1 MTRTHLSPVTFT
13 ALAVLAAA
21 AALAPP
27 TPAQAQNGG
36 QRFAEDLFGSL
47 RYRYVGPSRG
57 GRVTAVAGHRAHP
70 STFYMG
76 ATGGGVWKTTDRGHN
91 WRNISDGYFGTGSIG
106 AIRVADSDPNVVYV
120 STGSDGLRS
129 NVIIGDGVYKS
140 TDAGETWQHL
150 GLELTGNSG
159 AILIHPD
166 NPDLVY
172 VAAIGNPF
180 APNPERG
187 VYRSSDGG
195 ATWENVLFVT
205 DSTGAVDLE
214 FAPDDPTTIY
224 ASMWRAERKPWTIIS
239 GGLEGGV
246 YISRDGGDSW
256 EQATAG
262 LPTGLRGKSDL
273 AVSAADPDRVY
284 AMIEAPPDTGGVY
297 RSDDRGATWR
307 QVTDFQ
313 PILNRPFYYMNLE
326 GHPTNADILWG
337 MAEGHWMS
345 TDGGV
350 SWQSRRTPHGDNHDL
365 WINPDNPDVM
375 IQSNDGGANVSID
388 GGQTWSTQLN
398 QPTAELYQVDVS
410 DDFPY
415 RLYAGQQDNSTISVP
430 SLPERS
436 EPGGAQSAW
445 EAHGGCETGPVVP
458 KPGDPDIV
466 YANCKGRFGL
476 YNRRTGQEQQYYVG
490 FGNLYGHNPRD
501 LEFRFQRV
509 VPVHVSPHDPDKVY
523 HGSQFV
529 HVSTNGGQ
537 LWETISPDL
546 TAFTP
551 ETQVVS
557 GYPITIDVT
566 GEEHFAVLYDIQE
579 SVLEPGVIWAGAND
593 GPVHVTRDGGASW
606 TDVTP
611 PGIGPYG
618 RVQTIEVSHHDPAKA
633 YVAILRYM
641 MGDFSPHTY
650 RTEDYGATWTRIT
663 TGENGVPGNHPVR
676 VVRED
681 PDREG
686 LLYLGT
692 EFGMFVSFDD
702 GGSWQPFQLNLP
714 VTPITDM
721 KRVHGD
727 LVLSTMG
734 RGFWIMDNVAPLHEL
749 DEQVAGAGAHFYEV
763 EDVYRLRYG
772 GGFGGFGPGAEARPS
787 YPPAGANIDYML
799 AEDVDGTL
807 TLDIMDAGG
816 NLVRSFSNE
825 GPGEYTVPAEPGMRE
840 WRLERFGTPRL
851 DAEAGTHRFTWDL
864 SHPGPWSANPNAAGR
879 GGPMVPP
886 GTYTARLSAGDW
898 SASHTFEVM
907 LDPRVATE
915 GISADLVE
923 RQVAFALE
931 VRDALSEARLAVQRI
946 NEARQRGRGELADEI
961 VAVEKELVTESRRY
975 SRPML
980 VDQLQYLYGNLTRA
994 DQEPGEDA
1002 VRRYD
1007 HLNTALQG
1015 HVRTLERLLRAT
1027 ISDEEAGAGAVDAG
1041 GGAGVGAGAADSS
1054 DAAGEAAVA
1063 RAWRAAGAY
1072 MLGWARR
1079 SGARVSTGR

>member
-1 MTRTHLSPVTFT
+1 MRRLLGIPT
-13 ALAVLAAA
+13 LAAA
-21 AALAPP
+21 AAASAALFPPATAMAQDGAATAQGARATAPSGAA
-27 TPAQAQNGG
+27 TAQNSAPT
-36 QRFAEDLFGSL
+36 FSDDLFGSL

-57 GRVTAVAGHRAHP
+57 GRVTAVAGHVAHP
-70 STFYMG
+70 TTFYMG
-76 ATGGGVWKTTDRGHN
+76 ATGGGVWKTADNGHS
-91 WRNISDGYFGTGSIG
+91 WHNISDGYFGTGSIG
-106 AIRVADSDPNVVYV
+106 AIRVADSDPDVVYV

-140 TDAGETWQHL
+140 TDAGATWRHV
-150 GLELTGNSG
+150 GLDATGNSG

-180 APNPERG
+180 APNDERG
-187 VYRSSDGG
+187 VYRSSNGG
-195 ATWENVLFVT
+195 ASWENILFVS

-214 FAPDDPTTIY
+214 FAPDDPNTIY
-224 ASMWRAERKPWTIIS
+224 ASMWQAERKPWTIIS
-239 GGLEGGV
+239 GGMQGGV
-246 YISRDGGDSW
+246 FISRDGGDSW
-256 EQATAG
+256 DRATAG

-284 AMIEAPPDTGGVY
+284 VLIEAPADAGGVY

-313 PILNRPFYYMNLE
+313 PIRNRPFYYNNLE
-326 GHPTNADILWG
+326 GHPTDPDILWG
-337 MAEGHWMS
+337 MAEGHWKS
-345 TDGGV
+345 VDGGV
-350 SWQSRRTPHGDNHDL
+350 SWQSERTPHGDNHDM
-365 WINPDNPDVM
+365 WINPENPDIL
-375 IQSNDGGANVSID
+375 IQSNDGGANVSLD
-388 GGQTWSTQLN
+388 GGMTWSTQYN

-430 SLPERS
+430 GLPERS
-436 EPGGAQSAW
+436 EPGGPQSAW

-476 YNRRTGQEQQYYVG
+476 YNRRTGQEAQYYVG

-501 LEFRFQRV
+501 LDFRFQRV
-509 VPVHVSPHDPDKVY
+509 VPIHVSPHDPNKVY

-529 HVSTNGGQ
+529 HVTTNGGQ

-557 GYPITIDVT
+557 GTPITIDVT
-566 GEEHFAVLYDIQE
+566 GEEHFSVLYDIQE

-593 GPVHVTRDGGASW
+593 GPVHVTRDNGRNW

-618 RVQTIEVSHHDPAKA
+618 RVQTIEVSHHDAAKA

-641 MGDFSPHTY
+641 MGDFTPHTY
-650 RTEDYGATWTRIT
+650 RTDDYGATWTRIT
-663 TGENGVPGNHPVR
+663 TGDNGVPNNHPVR

-714 VTPITDM
+714 ATPITDM
-721 KRVHGD
+721 KVVHDD

-734 RGFWIMDNVAPLHEL
+734 RGFWIVDNLTPLHEL
-749 DEQVAGAGAHFYEV
+749 SDRVAGADAHLFGIR
-763 EDVYRLRYG
+763 DAYRLRYG
-772 GGFGGFGPGAEARPS
+772 GGFGGFRPRDPHEPE
-787 YPPAGANIDYML
+787 YPQAGAQIDFML
-799 AEDVDGTL
+799 AESPRGPV
-807 TLDIMDAGG
+807 TLDIVASSGEV
-816 NLVRSFSNE
+816 VRSFSSE

-851 DAEAGTHRFTWDL
+851 PSGAGTHRFTWDL
-864 SHPGPWSANPNAAGR
+864 TYPGPWDASPARAGR

-898 SASHTFEVM
+898 SASRTFEVM
-907 LDPRVATE
+907 LDPRVVAE
-915 GISADLVE
+915 GIGEDVVM
-923 RQVAFALE
+923 RQVELALQA
-931 VRDALSEARLAVQRI
+931 RDALSEGRLAVHRI
-946 NEARQRGRGELADEI
+946 NEARERGGGNLAAE
-961 VAVEKELVTESRRY
+961 VEAIERELVTAPIRY

-980 VDQLQYLYGNLTRA
+980 VDQLQYLYSNLTRA
-994 DQEPGEDA
+994 DQEPGQDA
-1002 VRRYD
+1002 IVRYD
-1007 HLNTALQG
+1007 QLNTALEE
-1015 HVRTLERLLRAT
+1015 HVRRLERLLRAN
-1027 ISDEEAGAGAVDAG
+1027 ISDDAP
-1041 GGAGVGAGAADSS
+1041 
-1054 DAAGEAAVA
+1054 
-1063 RAWRAAGAY
+1063 
-1072 MLGWARR
+1072 
-1079 SGARVSTGR
+1079 GR

>member
-1 MTRTHLSPVTFT
+1 MRRILTTI
-13 ALAVLAAA
+13 AIAAA
-21 AALAPP
+21 ATATGLAQ
-27 TPAQAQNGG
+27 PAPATAQNGSDG
-36 QRFAEDLFGSL
+36 FSEALFGSL
-47 RYRYVGPSRG
+47 RYRPVGPSRG
-57 GRVTAVAGHRAHP
+57 GRVTAVAGHRDQP

-76 ATGGGVWKTTDRGHN
+76 ATGGGVWKTTDYGHI
-91 WRNISDGYFGTGSIG
+91 WRNISDGYFATGSIG
-106 AIRVADSDPNVVYV
+106 AIRVAESDPNIVYAA
-120 STGSDGLRS
+120 TGSDGMRS
-129 NVIIGDGVYKS
+129 NVIIGTGVYKS
-140 TDAGETWQHL
+140 TDAGATWSHV
-150 GLELTGNSG
+150 GLERTGNSG
-159 AILIHPD
+159 AVLIHPD

-180 APNPERG
+180 APNPDRG
-187 VYRSSDGG
+187 VYRSRDGG
-195 ATWENVLFVT
+195 ANWENVLFVS

-214 FAPDDPTTIY
+214 FAPDDPSTVY
-224 ASMWRAERKPWTIIS
+224 ATMWRGERKPWTIIS

-246 YISRDGGDSW
+246 HVSTDGGDSW

-262 LPTGLRGKSDL
+262 LPSGLRGKSDL
-273 AVSAADPDRVY
+273 AVSPGDPDRVY
-284 AMIEAPPDTGGVY
+284 VLMEAPADTGGVY
-297 RSDDRGATWR
+297 RSDDRGVTWR
-307 QVTDFQ
+307 QITDFQ
-313 PILNRPFYYMNLE
+313 PIRNRPFYYNNLDA
-326 GHPTNADILWG
+326 HPTDPDILWG
-337 MAEGHWMS
+337 MAEGFWMS
-345 TDGGV
+345 TDGGE
-350 SWQSRRTPHGDNHDL
+350 SWRSRPSPHGDNHDL
-365 WINPDNPDVM
+365 WINPDNPDIMV
-375 IQSNDGGANVSID
+375 QSNDGGANVSLD
-388 GGQTWSTQLN
+388 GGDTWSTQLN

-436 EPGGAQSAW
+436 EPGGAISAW

-501 LEFRFQRV
+501 LDFRFQRV
-509 VPVHVSPHDPDKVY
+509 VPIHVSPHDPNRVY

-529 HVSTNGGQ
+529 HVTTNGGQ

-557 GYPITIDVT
+557 GTPITIDVT
-566 GEEHFAVLYDIQE
+566 GEEHFSVLYDIQE
-579 SVLEPGVIWAGAND
+579 SVLEPGVIWTGAND
-593 GPVHVTRDGGASW
+593 GPVHVTRDGGRNW

-618 RVQTIEVSHHDPAKA
+618 RVQTVEVSHHDPAKA
-633 YVAILRYM
+633 YVAILRYQ
-641 MGDFSPHTY
+641 MGDFAPYAY
-650 RTEDYGATWTRIT
+650 RTEDYGETWTRIT
-663 TGENGVPGNHPVR
+663 TGANGVPDDQPVR

-721 KRVHGD
+721 KVVHGD

-734 RGFWIMDNVAPLHEL
+734 RGFWILDNLTPLHEL
-749 DEQVAGAGAHFYEV
+749 SDQVASASAYMFDVRGA
-763 EDVYRLRYG
+763 YRLRYR
-772 GGFGGFGPGAEARPS
+772 GGFRFGAATPDEPV
-787 YPPAGANIDYML
+787 YPDPGANIDYYL
-799 AEDVDGTL
+799 AEGAAGPV
-807 TLDIMDAGG
+807 TLDIVDQSGDV
-816 NLVRSFSNE
+816 VRSFSSE
-825 GPGEYTVPAEPGMRE
+825 GPGEVAIPAEPGMRE

-851 DAEAGTHRFTWDL
+851 PDGAGAHRFTWDL
-864 SHPGPWSANPNAAGR
+864 SHPGPWDASPMRAGR

-886 GTYTARLSAGDW
+886 GSYTARLSAGDW
-898 SASHTFEVM
+898 SASRTFEVL
-907 LDPRVATE
+907 LDPRVVAE
-915 GISADLVE
+915 GIGEAVIR
-923 RQVAFALE
+923 RQVDLALQA
-931 VRDALSEARLAVQRI
+931 RDALSEARLAVHRI
-946 NEARQRGRGELADEI
+946 SEARNRGGGNLAAE
-961 VAVEKELVTESRRY
+961 VEAIEQELVTAPRRY

-994 DQEPGEDA
+994 DQEPGQDA

-1007 HLNTALQG
+1007 QLNTALEE
-1015 HVRTLERLLRAT
+1015 HVRRLEQLLRAN
-1027 ISDEEAGAGAVDAG
+1027 ISDGAG
-1041 GGAGVGAGAADSS
+1041 
-1054 DAAGEAAVA
+1054 DAASAPTGEEGESA
-1063 RAWRAAGAY
+1063 
-1072 MLGWARR
+1072 ARR
-1079 SGARVSTGR
+1079 STDRVR

>member
-1 MTRTHLSPVTFT
+1 MRRPLTTIAMAVAAIAG
-13 ALAVLAAA
+13 ALL
-21 AALAPP
+21 PP
-27 TPAQAQNGG
+27 TPTLAQTTAP
-36 QRFAEDLFGSL
+36 RFSPDLFGSL
-47 RYRYVGPSRG
+47 RYRYVGPTRG

-106 AIRVADSDPNVVYV
+106 AIRVADSNPNIVYV
-120 STGSDGLRS
+120 STGSDGIRS

-140 TDAGETWQHL
+140 TDAGETWQHI

-159 AILIHPD
+159 AVLIHPD

-180 APNPERG
+180 APNPDRG
-187 VYRSSDGG
+187 VYRSRDGG
-195 ATWENVLFVT
+195 ANWENVLFVS

-214 FAPDDPTTIY
+214 FVPDDPNTIY
-224 ASMWRAERKPWTIIS
+224 ASMWRGERKPWTITS

-246 YISRDGGDSW
+246 YISRDGGDNW
-256 EQATAG
+256 AQATDG

-273 AVSAADPDRVY
+273 AVSPADPDRVY
-284 AMIEAPPDTGGVY
+284 VLIEAPADTGGVY
-297 RSDDRGATWR
+297 RSDDRGASWH
-307 QVTDFQ
+307 QVSDFQ
-313 PILNRPFYYMNLE
+313 PIRNRPFYYTNLE
-326 GHPTNADILWG
+326 AHPTDPDILWG

-345 TDGGV
+345 MNGGR
-350 SWQSRRTPHGDNHDL
+350 SWQPRSTPHGDNHDL
-365 WINPDNPDVM
+365 WINPDNPDIMV
-375 IQSNDGGANVSID
+375 QSNDGGANVTID

-436 EPGGAQSAW
+436 EPGGPQSAW
-445 EAHGGCETGPVVP
+445 ESHGGCETGPVVP

-501 LEFRFQRV
+501 LEYRFQRV
-509 VPVHVSPHDPDKVY
+509 VPIHVSPHDPNRVY

-529 HVSTNGGQ
+529 HVTTNGGQ

-551 ETQVVS
+551 ETQVIS
-557 GYPITIDVT
+557 GHPITLDVT
-566 GEEHFAVLYDIQE
+566 GEEHFSVLYDIQE

-593 GPVHVTRDGGASW
+593 GPVHVTRDGGTSW
-606 TDVTP
+606 ADVTP
-611 PGIGPYG
+611 PGIGPHG

-633 YVAILRYM
+633 YVAILRYQL
-641 MGDFSPHTY
+641 GDFAPYAY
-650 RTEDYGATWTRIT
+650 RTEDYGSTWTRIT

-692 EFGMFVSFDD
+692 EFGMFISFDD

-714 VTPITDM
+714 VTPVTDI
-721 KRVHGD
+721 KVVHGD

-734 RGFWIMDNVAPLHEL
+734 RGFWIMDNLTPLHEL
-749 DEQVAGAGAHFYEV
+749 DDRVASASAHLYEIR
-763 EDVYRLRYG
+763 DVHRLRYG
-772 GGFGGFGPGAEARPS
+772 GGFGGRGGARPS
-787 YPPAGANIDYML
+787 YPQAGAQVDYAL
-799 AEDVDGTL
+799 TTDAAGPL
-807 TLDIMDAGG
+807 TLEIEDGEGI
-816 NLVRSFSNE
+816 LVRSFSSE
-825 GPGEYTVPAEPGMRE
+825 GPGEYTIPAEPGMRE

-851 DAEAGTHRFTWDL
+851 PDGAGTHRFTWDL
-864 SHPGPWSANPNAAGR
+864 SHPGPWAPQPGRSGR

-898 SASHTFEVM
+898 SASRTFEVM
-907 LDPRVATE
+907 LDPRVAAE
-915 GISADLVE
+915 GIDEGLVR
-923 RQVAFALE
+923 RQVDFALE
-931 VRDALSEARLAVQRI
+931 VRDALSEARLAVHRI
-946 NEARQRGRGELADEI
+946 DEARERGGGRLAAE
-961 VAVEKELVTESRRY
+961 VEAVERELVTEPRRY

-980 VDQLQYLYGNLTRA
+980 VDQLQYLYGNLSRA
-994 DQEPGEDA
+994 DQEPGADA

-1007 HLNTALQG
+1007 QLNTVLQG
-1015 HVRTLERLLRAT
+1015 HIRTLERLLRAN
-1027 ISDEEAGAGAVDAG
+1027 ISDGGGGPAAARGPGKTGERGSSSRAHRAHDAG
-1041 GGAGVGAGAADSS
+1041 P
-1054 DAAGEAAVA
+1054 
-1063 RAWRAAGAY
+1063 
-1072 MLGWARR
+1072 
-1079 SGARVSTGR
+1079 GR